1 MNTIILI
8 LSYITITLIT
18 IYIYKRK
25 TKNINDKLSLII
37 CFIIFIILLKLYH
50 YNPKEAYSFI
60 NNCFSTI
67 IGALISGTIL
77 LDITLGQIKRNEDL
91 EIENLRINNIPLLEY
106 KLETKDNNLV
116 ICIKNVGKN
125 IAKNC
130 TAIKDKSIYNIDNQN
145 HISVNEE
152 KQIIIP
158 LEEQN
163 ISENIIIEI
172 NYQDIISNKYI
183 QKINISYTTNN
194 KNIKL
199 NKISIKNEKLVK

>member
-8 LSYITITLIT
+8 LSYIAITLIT

-67 IGALISGTIL
+67 IGTLISGTIL

-91 EIENLRINNIPLLEY
+91 E
-106 KLETKDNNLV
+106 
-116 ICIKNVGKN
+116 
-125 IAKNC
+125 
-130 TAIKDKSIYNIDNQN
+130 
-145 HISVNEE
+145 SV
-152 KQIIIP
+152 
-158 LEEQN
+158 
-163 ISENIIIEI
+163 
-172 NYQDIISNKYI
+172 
-183 QKINISYTTNN
+183 
-194 KNIKL
+194 
-199 NKISIKNEKLVK
+199 